1 MSQID
6 RGKKVLFICSH
17 NSARSQMA
25 EGLLQRLYGDLYEAH
40 SAGLEPSSVNPYA
53 IEVMGEI
60 GIDISTRCSKS
71 VDEFLGLNDEEIAY
85 IELKLALSKKIRELR
100 LEKNLTQVETAKLL
114 GSSQSRVAKMESGD
128 PSVSIDLQIRSLLAL
143 GASMEELAQ
152 VISP

>member
-1 MSQID
+1 MS
-6 RGKKVLFICSH
+6 KKKK
-17 NSARSQMA
+17 Q
-25 EGLLQRLYGDLYEAH
+25 LLEAK
-40 SAGLEPSSVNPYA
+40 GWKV
-53 IEVMGEI
+53 G
-60 GIDISTRCSKS
+60 T

>member
-1 MSQID
+1 MY
-6 RGKKVLFICSH
+6 KKKK
-17 NSARSQMA
+17 Q
-25 EGLLQRLYGDLYEAH
+25 LLEAK
-40 SAGLEPSSVNPYA
+40 GWKV
-53 IEVMGEI
+53 G
-60 GIDISTRCSKS
+60 T